1 MSDDTSGTMG
11 DNKQVNVGGDYVEM
25 HGGSGNTGID
35 KRTTVQQLPPEAQA
49 ALGELLARVVE
60 LRTQLSP
67 AGAETV
73 DAALPALRPD
83 AAVGP
88 QQRRSALYAVLGI
101 AATAGALGVPI
112 VDGVNKVLEL
122 LG

>member
-1 MSDDTSGTMG
+1 MS

-25 HGGSGNTGID
+25 HGGTGNTGID
-35 KRTTVQQLPPEAQA
+35 KRTTVQQLPPETQA
-49 ALGELLARVVE
+49 ALRELLAMVVE
-60 LRTQLSP
+60 LRTQVSP
-67 AGAETV
+67 AGAETI
-73 DAALPALRPD
+73 DGALPVLRAD
-83 AAVGP
+83 AAVEP
-88 QQRRSALYAVLGI
+88 QHRRSALYAVAGI